1 MNWKIKTVI
10 YTLLALMFVGFGAFI
25 RPGVDIAIEMVS
37 SAVTPKQEVYQAP
50 ETEYEK
56 RSKALF
62 YSAKHQETCM
72 AQAKATVSLQI
83 VDEMLQESKK
93 QQLKAD
99 YELPASLMMK

>member
-37 SAVTPKQEVYQAP
+37 SAVTPKQHQAP

-99 YELPASLMMK
+99 YELPASLMIK